1 MSLKDLE
8 KMGLLKP
15 EKEWVQGELTS
26 TASPRLLLI
35 ISIVAVVGC
44 VVIAVGNGGLWT
56 WIGIIAFLTSL
67 TAFVWLTVWS
77 ISRQ

>member
-26 TASPRLLLI
+26 TLPPTLLAI
-35 ISIVAVVGC
+35 ITVIGILGC
-44 VVIAVGNGGLWT
+44 ITIGFGNGGFWT
-56 WIGIIAFLTSL
+56 WIGIIAFLTAL
-67 TAFVWLTVWS
+67 VAFVLLTVWS